1 MKRLFLMAVMV
12 LTALT
17 ASAQNS
23 DALTDE
29 LARSLGGLFDKEAE
43 ALRPDSVTP
52 DGEWQKVIE
61 TPLKAQEAYKYAR
74 SVLARM
80 VPNYQKCVKLE
91 DEKECKIICDVAFEL
106 SGIQHTGLG
115 NDFLTGI
122 YEMTMTLMFKDGR
135 YRVKVEGVTCSYLR
149 KFMGDIIGSERGEP
163 FRTTNINTKGGMQND
178 MKRKAGQFM
187 KSFSKALATQKADD
201 DF

>member
-1 MKRLFLMAVMV
+1 MKKLMFMAVFAV
-12 LTALT
+12 LSLSAMGQTAN
-17 ASAQNS
+17 AQNDQFS
-23 DALTDE
+23 RSMASFFDEEAKALQ
-29 LARSLGGLFDKEAE
+29 
-43 ALRPDSVTP
+43 PDSVTP

-91 DEKECKIICDVAFEL
+91 DEKDCKIICDVAFEL

-122 YEMTMTLMFKDGR
+122 YEMTMTLVFKDGR
-135 YRVKVEGVTCSYLR
+135 YKVKVEGVTCSYLR
-149 KFMGDIIGSERGEP
+149 KFMGDVIGRERGES

>member
-1 MKRLFLMAVMV
+1 MKKLMFMAVFAV
-12 LTALT
+12 LSLSAMGQTAN
-17 ASAQNS
+17 AQNDQFS
-23 DALTDE
+23 RSMASFFDEEAKALQ
-29 LARSLGGLFDKEAE
+29 
-43 ALRPDSVTP
+43 PDSVTP

-91 DEKECKIICDVAFEL
+91 DEKDCKIICDVAFEL

-122 YEMTMTLMFKDGR
+122 YEMTMTLVFKDGR

-149 KFMGDIIGSERGEP
+149 KFMGDVIGRERGES

>member
-1 MKRLFLMAVMV
+1 MAVFAV
-12 LTALT
+12 LSLSAMGQTAN
-17 ASAQNS
+17 AQNDQFS
-23 DALTDE
+23 RSMASFFDEEAKALQ
-29 LARSLGGLFDKEAE
+29 
-43 ALRPDSVTP
+43 PDSVTP

-91 DEKECKIICDVAFEL
+91 DEKDCKIICDVAFEL

-122 YEMTMTLMFKDGR
+122 YEMTMTLVFKDGR
-135 YRVKVEGVTCSYLR
+135 YKVKVEGVTCSYLR
-149 KFMGDIIGSERGEP
+149 KFMGDVIGRERGES

>member
-1 MKRLFLMAVMV
+1 MAVV
-12 LTALT
+12 ALTVLT

-61 TPLKAQEAYKYAR
+61 TPR

-115 NDFLTGI
+115 NDLLTGI
-122 YEMTMTLMFKDGR
+122 YEMTMTLVFKDGR

-149 KFMGDIIGSERGEP
+149 KFMGDVIGRERGEP

-187 KSFSKALATQKADD
+187 KSFSKALVTQKADD